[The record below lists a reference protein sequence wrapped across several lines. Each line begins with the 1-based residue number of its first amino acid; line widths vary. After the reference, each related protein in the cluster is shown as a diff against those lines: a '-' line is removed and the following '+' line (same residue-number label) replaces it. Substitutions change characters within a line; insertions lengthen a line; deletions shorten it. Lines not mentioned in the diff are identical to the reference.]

1 MDSNNLHKFPVVL
14 AEAFSKYNLTFFEG
28 TEWEYDPVKAYRM
41 VLREKDDYSQVTK
54 DDFRSFAEAPRRG
67 MEKLVKKPD
76 YYGVSVFTEKE
87 ALVNKLKLPK
97 PGKKIALGHLQDSYG
112 PIYRN
117 LPHICLWCYKDV
129 DFSSNDFIV
138 GDYE

>member
-1 MDSNNLHKFPVVL
+1 MVD
-14 AEAFSKYNLTFFEG
+14 AFNRYSLTFFDG
-28 TEWEYDPVKAYRM
+28 TEWNYDPVKVYRM

-54 DDFRSFAEAPRRG
+54 GDFMSFAEVPRRG
-67 MEKLVKKPD
+67 MEENVKKPD

-87 ALVNKLKLPK
+87 ALINKLKLPR
-97 PGKKIALGHLQDSYG
+97 PGKKIALGHIHDSYG
-112 PIYRN
+112 PIYRK

-129 DFSSNDFIV
+129 DFTNNDFVI